1 MNHHEAK
8 FLLRARR
15 PGGADARDPVFAEA
29 LAETEKDPTL
39 RAWLESEAAF
49 DRALMAKLREIQP
62 PPGLRDAILAGGRA
76 SQRQTAWWKKTAW
89 LAAAAS
95 VAIILT
101 LTVRFQTAGSST
113 QALANDALQDLAVNS
128 AEHAGHRPELAG
140 LVAEFANTSLPLP
153 GNIKVDAGELRRL
166 GCRTLNLAG
175 HEVFEICFKRDGHWY
190 HLYAASVR
198 DFSHGPA
205 DAKALLTTKGRLSS
219 TAWKDGDFAYALV
232 TDAGAD
238 ALRRLI

>member
-29 LAETEKDPTL
+29 LAETEKDPAL

-49 DRALMAKLREIQP
+49 DRAVCAKLREMEP
-62 PPGLRDAILAGGRA
+62 PAGLRDAILAGSRA
-76 SQRQTAWWKKTAW
+76 SQRQARWWKKPAW
-89 LAAAAS
+89 LAIAAS
-95 VAIILT
+95 IVVILSLT
-101 LTVRFQTAGSST
+101 LHFRTTGSST
-113 QALANDALQDLAVNS
+113 QALASYARQDLAVNS
-128 AEHAGHRPELAG
+128 AAHENHRPEVASLA
-140 LVAEFANTSLPLP
+140 ARFTTTSLPLP
-153 GNIKVDAGELRRL
+153 GNVKVDVNELRQV
-166 GCRTLNLAG
+166 GCRTLNFAG

-190 HLYAASVR
+190 HLYAANVK
-198 DFSHGPA
+198 DFSHGSGDP
-205 DAKALLTTKGRLSS
+205 KALLTTNGRISS
-219 TAWKDGDFAYALV
+219 TAWKDGNFAYALV

>member
-15 PGGADARDPVFAEA
+15 PGGADAKDPVFAEA

-49 DRALMAKLREIQP
+49 DRTLAAKLREIQP
-62 PPGLRDAILAGGRA
+62 PPGLRDAILAGSRA
-76 SQRQTAWWKKTAW
+76 SQRPLAWWKKPAW
-89 LAAAAS
+89 LAIAAS
-95 VAIILT
+95 IAVILT
-101 LTVRFQTAGSST
+101 LTLRFRASGSST
-113 QALANDALQDLAVNS
+113 QALASYALQDLAVNS
-128 AEHAGHRPELAG
+128 AEHAGQRPELTELA
-140 LVAEFANTSLPLP
+140 ARFTNTSVPLP
-153 GNIKVDAGELRRL
+153 GNIKVDAAELRRL
-166 GCRTLNLAG
+166 GCRTLNFAG

-190 HLYAASVR
+190 HLYAANVHN
-198 DFSHGPA
+198 FSHGPA
-205 DAKALLTTKGRLSS
+205 DAKALLTTQGRISS

-232 TDAGAD
+232 TDAGPE